1 MPTIITIQEPITTL
15 ALRTLQTY
23 VQAYIHGS
31 DVVLIGF
38 SDFLHDLHLSLTTA
52 IDTSFDSDGSLLVV
66 QWQVLKA
73 AHTSKKSFK
82 GGNWPFSKRERRF
95 VIPLT

>member
-1 MPTIITIQEPITTL
+1 MTFCKVFVQSKNQSQHLHLEHL
-15 ALRTLQTY
+15 WVSLQTY

-52 IDTSFDSDGSLLVV
+52 INTSFDGDGSLLVV
-66 QWQVLKA
+66 Q
-73 AHTSKKSFK
+73 
-82 GGNWPFSKRERRF
+82 
-95 VIPLT
+95 